1 MNNKSRV
8 FGLVL
13 VLLLMATM
21 VFAQEYNIKGVNIEV
36 TSEVNAERFAIAN
49 ELYGQDITIGEL
61 LEKVFP
67 DALESRKRNLPPDV
81 YEKLNSEPMVWE
93 AENDIA
99 PTSEVIGHISY
110 IYSGNPIN
118 FNSGSRV
125 WLPTPWTT
133 VPYMSALS
141 TLTREGSFQ
150 AASFR
155 EGFWVYE
162 ISAAGTRPNPPSGRY
177 TVTGNHQ
184 WQNRNGGI
192 GATVTTDWV
201 DQK

>member
-67 DALESRKRNLPPDV
+67 EALESRKRNLPPDV

-118 FNSGSRV
+118 FNSNTRIVSV
-125 WLPTPWTT
+125 NESNVTFT
-133 VPYMSALS
+133 VRDGKTV
-141 TLTREGSFQ
+141 TLTGVEFIRRFLMNVLP
-150 AASFR
+150 R
-155 EGFWVYE
+155 GFYC
-162 ISAAGTRPNPPSGRY
+162 
-177 TVTGNHQ
+177 
-184 WQNRNGGI
+184 
-192 GATVTTDWV
+192 
-201 DQK
+201 

>member
-67 DALESRKRNLPPDV
+67 EALESRKRKLPPDV

-93 AENDIA
+93 AEND
-99 PTSEVIGHISY
+99 
-110 IYSGNPIN
+110 N
-118 FNSGSRV
+118 
-125 WLPTPWTT
+125 
-133 VPYMSALS
+133 
-141 TLTREGSFQ
+141 
-150 AASFR
+150 
-155 EGFWVYE
+155 
-162 ISAAGTRPNPPSGRY
+162 
-177 TVTGNHQ
+177 
-184 WQNRNGGI
+184 
-192 GATVTTDWV
+192 
-201 DQK
+201 K